1 MIQKGHCKLRLEPG
15 DDMVEFSDFYDYSS
29 SYPDGGDGDDDDVR
43 DSAVEVNADMELVLP
58 SGATVG
64 HRSLKMYYKQNLPEK
79 EAAKAVTRKNRTI
92 NGRQLMSQYQS
103 LGYRS
108 TTSLALAAKARDQ
121 QFIQKRMMRLGIKN
135 NKLQRHFRS
144 QIDF

>member
-1 MIQKGHCKLRLEPG
+1 MTENP
-15 DDMVEFSDFYDYSS
+15 
-29 SYPDGGDGDDDDVR
+29 
-43 DSAVEVNADMELVLP
+43 VEVNADMELILP

-64 HRSLKMYYKQNLPEK
+64 HRSLKLYYKQNLPEK
-79 EAAKAVTRKNRTI
+79 ERPKPVTSNNRTV

-108 TTSLALAAKARDQ
+108 TTSVALAAKARDQ
-121 QFIQKRMMRLGIKN
+121 QFIQKRMMRLGLRN